1 MTRLLLFCLG
11 IAAVAFVTVW
21 VADHPGQVVL
31 DWEAY
36 RIETSVAVLVGA
48 VALAAALSIALFE
61 AVRMIWHGPAGF
73 RAARRRRREQRG
85 YRALTLG
92 LVAAAAGDARGARRL
107 SRRAD
112 SLLGE
117 PPLTLLLSAQAAQ
130 LEGDEH
136 AAKGYFEAMLARPET
151 EFLGLRGL
159 LVDATKTGDRKRA
172 LELVKKAYRLRPHTP
187 WVLTTL
193 LELQI
198 QANQWIDAEATLQ
211 AALKHRVLDRAV
223 GTRHRALV
231 MLGRAQAAKA
241 AGNPDEARRFARR
254 ARELAADLVP
264 AAALAAELEIEA
276 GQPSRARKILAEA
289 WESAPH
295 PELGALLL
303 DAVADSTPAER
314 AGHVGKT
321 VAHNPD
327 HVESHLLLARASLDA
342 RLWGQARRHLDA
354 AAATRSSAGTF
365 RLMAD
370 LEEGES
376 GDREAGRRWLIE
388 ASRAAPDPVWVC
400 DACGAPAASW
410 AMHCA
415 ACGAFDRFEWLSPP
429 APRAVAAP
437 RSDEGDSDADAKAET
452 IPKKPRL
459 RRGAAKQAQ
468 ETPAERAA
476 RMT

>member
-1 MTRLLLFCLG
+1 MTRLFLLCLA
-11 IAAVAFVTVW
+11 IAAIAFVTVW
-21 VADHPGQVVL
+21 VADHPGKVAL
-31 DWEAY
+31 NWEAY

-48 VALAAALSIALFE
+48 AALAAAMSVTVFE
-61 AVRMIWHGPAGF
+61 GVRMIWHGPAGF

-107 SRRAD
+107 ARRAD
-112 SLLGE
+112 SLLSE

-130 LEGDEH
+130 LEGDER

-159 LVDATKTGDRKRA
+159 LVDATKTGDRALA
-172 LELVKKAYRLRPHTP
+172 LELVQKAYRLRPHTP

-193 LELQI
+193 LELQMR
-198 QANQWIDAEATLQ
+198 ANKWIDAEATLQ
-211 AALKHRVLDRAV
+211 AALKHRVLDRAL
-223 GTRHRALV
+223 GTRRRALV
-231 MLGRAQAAKA
+231 MLGRAQTAKA
-241 AGNPDEARRFARR
+241 AGNPADARRFAGR
-254 ARELAADLVP
+254 AREFAADLVP

-276 GQPSRARKILAEA
+276 GQLGRAQKILGEA
-289 WESAPH
+289 WETTPH

-303 DAVADSTPAER
+303 DAVEDSTPAER
-314 AGHVGKT
+314 AGHVKRG

-327 HVESHLLLARASLDA
+327 HVESHLLLARVSLDA
-342 RLWGQARRHLDA
+342 QLWGQARRHLDA
-354 AAATRSSAGTF
+354 AAAARSTAGIF

-370 LEEGES
+370 LEEGDT
-376 GDREAGRRWLIE
+376 GDREAGRHWLLE

-400 DACGAPAASW
+400 AECAAPAAAW
-410 AMHCA
+410 AMHCP
-415 ACGAFDRFEWLSPP
+415 ACGAFDRFEWRSPP
-429 APRAVAAP
+429 APRVAVAPA
-437 RSDEGDSDADAKAET
+437 SDAIGPDLSPKPEAAS
-452 IPKKPRL
+452 KKPPS
-459 RRGAAKQAQ
+459 RRAKEKGG